1 MKMKIKILIAAMCLS
16 LAACKTKKQVVIKE
30 EDGLG
35 AMSEMLIGNDGFI
48 EVRKEYVGPAQGDA
62 ITINGLKVVGDSLY
76 VEVQYSGGCQNHEF
90 TMITNGNFLKSLPP
104 QLPLFLEH
112 NANGDNCRAL
122 KMETLKYD
130 LKPLRSSQT
139 KKIKVFVNDDKEH
152 MAEYSWK

>member
-1 MKMKIKILIAAMCLS
+1 MKMKIMIAAMCLS
-16 LAACKTKKQVVIKE
+16 LGACKPKKQVVIKE

-35 AMSEMLIGNDGFI
+35 AMSEMLIGNDGFV
-48 EVRKEYVGPAQGDA
+48 EVNKDYQGPAKGDA

-76 VEVQYSGGCQNHEF
+76 VEVQYSGGCQDHEF

-122 KMETLKYD
+122 KMQTLKYD
-130 LKPLRSSQT
+130 LMPLRSTQT

-152 MAEYSWK
+152 MVEYSWK